1 MAMLENDWHL
11 EEEHGQWLAVISGRF
26 LPVIEISISIER
38 HRDTVSTNSGITVS
52 PIQRVGETITVDFK
66 TARRPDILPRVNAED
81 ELHTVFVNEKYELLI
96 HDPRVGSSI
105 TNDERV
111 VWSIKLEGLD
121 YDISER

>member
-1 MAMLENDWHL
+1 MAMLENAF

-26 LPVIEISISIER
+26 LPVIEI
-38 HRDTVSTNSGITVS
+38 TVS
-52 PIQRVGETITVDFK
+52 PIQRLLDPQTITVESK
-66 TARRPDILPRVNAED
+66 TARRPDILPRVNAEY
-81 ELHTVFVNEKYELLI
+81 ELHTVFLNEKYELLI
-96 HDPRVGSSI
+96 HNPRFGSSI